1 MDGYHTLGWETFR
14 LSCLLVWGVMA
25 MAMMRW
31 SRIELDL
38 VRNGKQDTTFGGIEV
53 KFGFGTAFWH
63 DMAFFLD
70 GYNQTL

>member
-38 VRNGKQDTTFGGIEV
+38 VKTESKIPLLEESRSSLDLEQRFGM
-53 KFGFGTAFWH
+53 TWH
-63 DMAFFLD
+63 FFLD
-70 GYNQTL
+70 GYNRTL